1 MAGKAIMVQGTMSNS
16 GKTFV
21 TAGLCRIF
29 KQDGYRVAPFKSQ
42 NMALNSYIT
51 KEGLEIGRA
60 QAMQAEAAMIE
71 PTHHMNPILLK
82 PTSSMGSQIV
92 VNGEVYGNMSAAE
105 YYEKKDA
112 LIPGIMK
119 AFNYLK
125 ANNDRIVIEG
135 AGSPAEINLA
145 DNDIVNMGMAK
156 MADAPVLLV
165 ADIDRGGV
173 FASVY
178 GTVKLLPT
186 DQQKRIKGI
195 IINKFRGDVEILK
208 PGLKMIENLTG
219 IPVVGVIPMEK
230 IDVDDEDSLSDR
242 LNQKT
247 ITEGIDVAVIRLPHI
262 SNFTDFSVFEL
273 IDGVSLRYVTDKKEL
288 GHPDLILLPGTK
300 NTMGDMEWLIESGL
314 EGAIIRES
322 ANTRVIGICGGF
334 QLLGKEMSDPDG
346 VEHGGTMRGLGLL
359 DTATVFEKAK
369 TRTRIH
375 GTILEDRNIYG
386 LSDLNVEGYEIHM
399 GTTKN
404 LGNAVP
410 MITLEDGRTDALS
423 TEDGRIWGSYLHGI
437 FDNEELI
444 FGLVHQIMKE
454 KGINPDE
461 NHLSVA
467 EYKEIQYNKLAD
479 LLRNNLD
486 MDYINSLFEEE
497 EEEEI
502 PEECK
507 NCSAVGCG
515 GKPDADRELGCVHI
529 YCGDG
534 KGKTTASTGLAVR
547 CAGAGHKVLMY
558 QFIKN
563 NSSSEIESLAKLP
576 GITRV
581 DSIPMDKFTF
591 MMTEEEKAELK
602 IKNDAKLEELIELAK
617 SFDMIVLDEAV
628 YAIGLNLLS
637 EEKVLNWLREK
648 PKHLEVVLTGR
659 NPSEDLCD
667 AADYVS
673 EIRKIKHPFDIGLS
687 SRVGI
692 EK

>member
-82 PTSSMGSQIV
+82 PTSSMGSQVIV
-92 VNGEVYGNMSAAE
+92 DGEVYDNLSALD
-105 YYEKKDA
+105 YYDRKDLLRQKVMA
-112 LIPGIMK
+112 DYQ
-119 AFNYLK
+119 YL
-125 ANNDRIVIEG
+125 ANHYDRIVIEG

-145 DNDIVNMGMAK
+145 ENDIVNMGMAE

-186 DQQKRIKGI
+186 EQQKRIKGI
-195 IINKFRGDVEILK
+195 IINKFRGDVELLK
-208 PGLKMIENLTG
+208 PGLTMLENLTG
-219 IPVVGVIPMEK
+219 IPVVGILPMEK

-247 ITEGIDVAVIRLPHI
+247 VKEGIDVAVIRLPHI
-262 SNFTDFSVFEL
+262 SNFTDFSVFEM

-288 GHPDLILLPGTK
+288 GQPDLILLPGTK
-300 NTMGDMEWLIESGL
+300 NTMGDMEWLTESGL
-314 EGAIIRES
+314 GGAIIRES
-322 ANTRVIGICGGF
+322 EHTRVIGICGGF
-334 QLLGKEMSDPDG
+334 QLLGKEMSDPHG
-346 VEHGGTMRGLGLL
+346 VEHGGTMQGLGLL
-359 DTATVFEKAK
+359 DTATIFEKAK

-375 GTILEDRNIYG
+375 GTIREEKNLYG
-386 LSDLNVEGYEIHM
+386 LSNLNVEGYEIHM
-399 GTTKN
+399 GTTTN

-410 MITLEDGRTDALS
+410 MITLEDGRCDALA

-437 FDNEELI
+437 FDNEDLV
-444 FGLVHQIMKE
+444 FGLVYQIMKE

-479 LLRNNLD
+479 LLRNHLD
-486 MDYINSLFEEE
+486 MEYIHSLFVTEAPEC
-497 EEEEI
+497 I

-515 GKPDADRELGCVHI
+515 GKQDSHEGLGRVHI

-547 CAGAGHKVLMY
+547 CAGAGNKVLMY

-563 NSSSEIESLAKLP
+563 NSSSEVEILTKIP

-581 DSIPMDKFTF
+581 DSLPIKRFVF
-591 MMTEEEKAELK
+591 MMSEEEKAELK
-602 IKNDAKLEELIELAK
+602 RQNDAKLDELIELSK
-617 SFDMIVLDEAV
+617 SYDMIVLDEAV
-628 YAIGLNLLS
+628 YAMKANVLS
-637 EEKVLNWLREK
+637 EEKVLNWLKTK
-648 PKHLEVVLTGR
+648 PRNLEVVLTGR
-659 NPSEDLCD
+659 NPSEQLVE

-673 EIRKIKHPFDIGLS
+673 EIQKIKHPFDMGLS